1 MSLPAPTVTGWSSFW
16 RTSAPLGQGGDYA
29 MYGNRTAIE
38 RQIDHF
44 LGQPGFKQYR
54 RVMRALLGASVGGTA
69 TETVA
74 RVSAP
79 AGLTQNNQLGGAR
92 AIDTIT
98 IINRATTAA
107 DLTAMQAITDRTY
120 NMAPTIANYPTDPSG
135 NGGGGK
141 VGR

>member
-1 MSLPAPTVTGWSSFW
+1 MSLPAPTVTGWSTFW
-16 RTSAPLGQGGDYA
+16 HNVAPAGQGSAYSL
-29 MYGNRTAIE
+29 YGNRTANE
-38 RQIDHF
+38 RRVDHH
-44 LGQPGFKQYR
+44 LGKPGFKQYR

-79 AGLTQNNQLGGAR
+79 AGLTESQLLGGVR
-92 AIDTIT
+92 TIDTIT
-98 IINRATTAA
+98 IVDRVTTSA

-120 NMAPTIANYPTDPSG
+120 NMAPAIASYPTDLSG

-141 VGR
+141 AGR